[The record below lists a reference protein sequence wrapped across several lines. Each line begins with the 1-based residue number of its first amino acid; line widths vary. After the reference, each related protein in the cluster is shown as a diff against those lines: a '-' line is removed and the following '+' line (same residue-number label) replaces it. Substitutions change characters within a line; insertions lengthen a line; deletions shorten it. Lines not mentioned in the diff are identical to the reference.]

1 MRNILLVTLCA
12 TPLLVYVA
20 KMKNFKLTPQLM
32 VVISVA
38 SAMSYVLNLISFIKF
53 PNGGGIQLLSMLPV
67 LMVSILYGRMVGIT
81 TGLICG
87 LLSLISG
94 PYIIHPAQ
102 FMFDYI
108 LARMSFGLADICG
121 TKYKWQIFLG
131 CIISVIIS
139 VLWSVLSGCIF
150 FADYAG
156 GMNPFIYSL
165 VYNFSC
171 VGVEGIL
178 SSIVI
183 TMLPLSTLRKVSKVK

>member
-1 MRNILLVTLCA
+1 MKNIILILLCVI
-12 TPLLVYVA
+12 PLVLYII

-38 SAMSYVLNLISFIKF
+38 SGMAYVLNLISFIKF

-67 LMVSILYGRMVGIT
+67 LMVSILYGRMAGIT
-81 TGLICG
+81 TGLIYG

-121 TKYKWQIFLG
+121 KKTKWQIFLG
-131 CIISVIIS
+131 SIMAVIIS

-156 GMNPFIYSL
+156 
-165 VYNFSC
+165 
-171 VGVEGIL
+171 
-178 SSIVI
+178 
-183 TMLPLSTLRKVSKVK
+183 LRSQPYLCRRWYR

>member
-1 MRNILLVTLCA
+1 MRNILLVILCVI
-12 TPLLVYVA
+12 PLLVYVA

-81 TGLICG
+81 TGLIYG

-102 FMFDYI
+102 FLLDYI
-108 LARMSFGLADICG
+108 LPTML
-121 TKYKWQIFLG
+121 LG
-131 CIISVIIS
+131 
-139 VLWSVLSGCIF
+139 LSGLFGSNNKKNIF
-150 FADYAG
+150 
-156 GMNPFIYSL
+156 I
-165 VYNFSC
+165 
-171 VGVEGIL
+171 
-178 SSIVI
+178 
-183 TMLPLSTLRKVSKVK
+183 